1 MRRTDTIVFLVMIF
15 LLNIHPAWGSYN
27 MFKKYP
33 LKTLNP
39 FSMELI
45 VRSPALI
52 RPYAYRKEYTPYL
65 LIKNDVFNT
74 KIPSIDLTPKS
85 TSGFETEFN
94 QYSEEWGKY
103 LKPLVFDNDLN
114 NQEVTISFSFD
125 MDEKESIDN
134 HQINGNWF
142 IHDPKD
148 KKAVKGD
155 IFIGTT
161 WGSEFDPPEAVNR
174 VPSFLSRAVGR
185 FTRIKAVNRGF
196 ISLDSEDL
204 FKTPFIFLAADKT
217 LSLNE
222 MEKLYLARYI
232 RDGGFVFIESYK
244 LGELE
249 SDARFQTDSS
259 LHKLMTELLDNTTVW
274 KSISP
279 DHLLFH
285 CFYDLPENASLQM
298 DYSASPDSLVQ
309 LSEPRK
315 SFLEG
320 LWINKRLAVVYSN
333 RDYSEL
339 LSDSAEPSP
348 QMQIGINLVVFALTQ
363 PGGMTE
369 DAGKDPAK

>member
-1 MRRTDTIVFLVMIF
+1 MVFLVMIF
-15 LLNIHPAWGSYN
+15 LENLNPASGSYN

-33 LKTLNP
+33 LNTLNP

-74 KIPSIDLTPKS
+74 KIPPIDLTPKS

-103 LKPLVFDNDLN
+103 LKPLVFDTGLD
-114 NQEVTISFSFD
+114 NQEVTISLSFD
-125 MDEKESIDN
+125 MDERESLDN
-134 HQINGNWF
+134 NPINGNWF
-142 IHDPKD
+142 IPDPKD
-148 KKAVKGD
+148 KKAVRGD

-161 WGSEFDPPEAVNR
+161 WGSEYNPPEAVNR
-174 VPSFLSRAVGR
+174 VLSFLSRAVGR

-196 ISLDSEDL
+196 IPLDSEEI
-204 FKTPFIFLAADKT
+204 FNTPFIFLVSDKSH
-217 LSLNE
+217 SLNE
-222 MEKLYLARYI
+222 TEKLYLARYL
-232 RDGGFVFIESYK
+232 REGGFVFIERSK
-244 LGELE
+244 LSESE
-249 SDARFQTDSS
+249 SDTRLQTDSS
-259 LHKLMTELLDNTTVW
+259 LHKLMTEILENIAVW
-274 KSISP
+274 KPISP
-279 DHLLFH
+279 DHLLLH

-298 DYSASPDSLVQ
+298 DYSASPDSLIKP
-309 LSEPRK
+309 SEPRK

-320 LWINKRLAVVYSN
+320 LWINKRLAVVYSS
-333 RDYSEL
+333 RDYSEF

-369 DAGKDPAK
+369 GVGQDSAR